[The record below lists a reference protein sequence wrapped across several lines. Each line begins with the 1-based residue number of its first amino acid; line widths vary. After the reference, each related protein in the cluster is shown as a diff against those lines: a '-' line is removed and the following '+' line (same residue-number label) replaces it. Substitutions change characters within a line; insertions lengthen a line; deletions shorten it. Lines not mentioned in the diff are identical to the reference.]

1 MPQLW
6 ESQVEAF
13 GVRSPDGCVSHVAQQ
28 SGTSSECGAVPV
40 CQCVC
45 VSVHGCTRCTSLAKP
60 GADVHIVKSCST
72 LLSLSMY
79 RHHTPTAITILEA
92 EQVL

>member
-1 MPQLW
+1 M
-6 ESQVEAF
+6 A
-13 GVRSPDGCVSHVAQQ
+13 VRVTWRNKAAHPLSVGQCQCAR
-28 SGTSSECGAVPV
+28 VPV

-79 RHHTPTAITILEA
+79 RHHTPTAITIPEA